1 MYLLLISRKP
11 CDEDGNDHTLGNDG
25 NDHALGNDGNDH
37 ALGNDGNDHALGNHI
52 QMNLNMVLVQ
62 KQIYGCLWVCVS

>member
-11 CDEDGNDHTLGNDG
+11 CDEDGNDHT
-25 NDHALGNDGNDH
+25 LGNDGNDH